1 MSKKKK
7 IFKKKGRIIKDLT
20 KNIFKILNEDANQ
33 SYNYKQIAS
42 KIGIS
47 DTDGKTQILKKL
59 AELTATKKIK
69 ETDRGKF
76 TINQDRKYHIG
87 TLDLTTNG
95 NGYFICDDF
104 ENDIFIPSINLNKAL
119 HKDTVKV
126 YTYNKRGS
134 KKLEADVVEVLE
146 RAKTEFVGVLQLN
159 KNFGFVIPDDN
170 KMYAD
175 LFVSQN
181 KINGAEDGDKVVATL
196 TDWPSNSKNPFGK
209 ITQVLGKPGDHNTE
223 MHSILVEY
231 GLPYEFPKEV
241 EAEAENLPI
250 EITKEEIAKRRD
262 MRNDLTFTIDPK
274 DAKDFDDA
282 LSFTKLENGNYEIG
296 IHIADVSHY
305 LQEKTIL
312 DDEAYDRAT
321 SVYLVDRVV
330 PMLPEMLSNG
340 VCSLRPN
347 EEKLTFSA
355 VFEINEKAQV
365 IKEWFGRTV
374 TYSDQRFAYEE
385 AQYLIE
391 QNQDERNKKQ
401 DNSETVIPNEE
412 RGGISYLKCTIPA
425 DISIT
430 DIEYTV
436 TKEIVEA
443 TLKLD
448 ELAKKMRKKRMQ
460 AGAISFDRVEVKF
473 NLDEEA
479 NPVGVFFKEA
489 KDANKLIEEFMLLA
503 NRKVAEF
510 IGQEK
515 GKPSKKT
522 FIYRVHDEP
531 NIDKLNALQG
541 IVSKFGY
548 SLNTETKET
557 ISQSLNKLL
566 SDVHGKAESNMVE
579 TLAIRTMS
587 KAEYTTQNIGHY
599 GLAFDYYSHFTSPI
613 RRYPD
618 VMTHRLLQYYLD
630 GGKSPKAEI
639 YEEKC
644 KHSSQME
651 ELASKAERDSIKYMQ
666 VKYMQDH
673 KDMEFEGVISGVTE
687 WGIYVEIKENKCEGM
702 VRIRDIKSDYFI
714 FDEKQYA
721 IIGQSTKQ
729 IYQLGDDV
737 VVKVKKTDLER
748 KHLDFTLIEE

>member
-1 MSKKKK
+1 MSKKKNK
-7 IFKKKGRIIKDLT
+7 FYKKKGKILKDLT
-20 KNIFKILNEDANQ
+20 RNIFKVLNENATL

-42 KIGIS
+42 KMNIS

-76 TINQDRKYHIG
+76 QINIERKYSIG
-87 TLDLTTNG
+87 TLDVTSNG
-95 NGYFICDDF
+95 NAYFISDEF
-104 ENDIFIPSINLNKAL
+104 EEDIFIPSINLNKGL
-119 HKDTVKV
+119 HQDTVKV
-126 YTYNKRGS
+126 YTYNKRGG
-134 KKLEADVVEVLE
+134 KKLEADVVEVIE

-159 KNFGFVIPDDN
+159 KNFGFVISN
-170 KMYAD
+170 NQKMYVD
-175 LFVSQN
+175 IFISQN
-181 KINGAEDGDKVVATL
+181 KLNGAEDGDKVVATL
-196 TDWPSNSKNPFGK
+196 TDWPQNSKNPFGK
-209 ITQVLGKPGDHNTE
+209 ITTVLGKPGDHNTE
-223 MHSILVEY
+223 MHSILLEY

-241 EAEAENLPI
+241 EEVAENLSI

-262 MRNDLTFTIDPK
+262 MRGDLTFTIDPK

-330 PMLPEMLSNG
+330 PMLPEKLSNG

-365 IKEWFGRTV
+365 INKWFGRTV

-385 AQYLIE
+385 AQSIIE
-391 QNQDERNKKQ
+391 NCTL
-401 DNSETVIPNEE
+401 SEAKEYQMPF
-412 RGGISYLKCTIPA
+412 
-425 DISIT
+425 DISII
-430 DIEYTV
+430 DAEYKV
-436 TKEIVEA
+436 SKEIVEA

-448 ELAKKMRKKRMQ
+448 ELAKKMRKKRMN

-473 NLDEEA
+473 NLDEDA
-479 NPVGVFFKEA
+479 NPLGVYFKES

-510 IGQEK
+510 IGTEK
-515 GKPSKKT
+515 GKPSKNT
-522 FIYRVHDEP
+522 FIYRTHDEP
-531 NIDKLNALQG
+531 NVDKLAALQG
-541 IVSKFGY
+541 IIKKFGY
-548 SLNTETKET
+548 SINTETKASTSE
-557 ISQSLNKLL
+557 SLNKLL
-566 SDVHGKAESNMVE
+566 ADVHGKAESNMVE

-618 VMTHRLLQYYLD
+618 VMTHRLLQHYLD
-630 GGKSPKAEI
+630 GGKTPKADV

-651 ELASKAERDSIKYMQ
+651 EMAAKAERSSIKYMQ
-666 VKYMQDH
+666 IKYMQDH
-673 KDMEFEGVISGVTE
+673 QDNEFEGVISGVTE
-687 WGIYVEIKENKCEGM
+687 WGIYVEISENKCEGM
-702 VRIRDIKSDYFI
+702 VRIRDIKSDYYI

-721 IIGQSTKQ
+721 IIGQSTKK
-729 IYQLGDDV
+729 IYQLGDIV
-737 VVKVKKTDLER
+737 TVKVKNTDLER
-748 KHLDFTLIEE
+748 KHLDFKLIED